1 MARSSKRCDD
11 ACRRVR
17 TLDIFTI
24 TSRMLA
30 TASFSRWFSA
40 DKASRS
46 SWSLN
51 RGEQRYSYTFVRAH
65 TFSLSVTLHAVV
77 ATHRLFSA
85 TNPSLCAV
93 KTRHCS
99 VVVLPASRCALASAE
114 RPAEPEVDLEADS
127 PLCSAPT
134 QKTWHAQM

>member
-1 MARSSKRCDD
+1 MVRSSKG
-11 ACRRVR
+11 AMMPCRRVR

-30 TASFSRWFSA
+30 TASFSRRFSA

-51 RGEQRYSYTFVRAH
+51 RGEQRYYTFVRAH

-77 ATHRLFSA
+77 ATHRLFFA

-93 KTRHCS
+93 KTRRCS

-114 RPAEPEVDLEADS
+114 RPSGGQAEPQWD
-127 PLCSAPT
+127 
-134 QKTWHAQM
+134 